1 MTDLPQWVEQNL
13 WGKYKQLLVVA
24 TDREITYLTSTK
36 GKVTRIER
44 KKEAKIVLQGN
55 DRRKNYIINE
65 GDDVPALVDLGV
77 FTRDGKVVS
86 GMYDKFKQINRF
98 AEILDDVFKNHRG
111 KLTLLDFG
119 CGKSYLTFIVY
130 HYLTKVRNIDA
141 EIIGYDLKADVVA
154 NCNALAAK
162 YGYDKL
168 RFAVADVSERWTS
181 GTLTRCCRCTLATRR
196 RTTRCILPSR
206 TTCRIFFPSH
216 AANTKSTIPLSKA
229 TEIWTF
235 CSNTALSRNA
245 FARC

>member
-1 MTDLPQWVEQNL
+1 MEELQRAESISKITVSDPLTKSEYFRVSLRPYLRKGAICFQAEMYKGAQVFHRNVELTDLPQWVEQNL

-44 KKEAKIVLQGN
+44 KKEAKIVLRGN

-119 CGKSYLTFIVY
+119 CGNRTSRLSFI
-130 HYLTKVRNIDA
+130 
-141 EIIGYDLKADVVA
+141 II
-154 NCNALAAK
+154 
-162 YGYDKL
+162 
-168 RFAVADVSERWTS
+168 
-181 GTLTRCCRCTLATRR
+181 
-196 RTTRCILPSR
+196 
-206 TTCRIFFPSH
+206 
-216 AANTKSTIPLSKA
+216 
-229 TEIWTF
+229 
-235 CSNTALSRNA
+235 
-245 FARC
+245 